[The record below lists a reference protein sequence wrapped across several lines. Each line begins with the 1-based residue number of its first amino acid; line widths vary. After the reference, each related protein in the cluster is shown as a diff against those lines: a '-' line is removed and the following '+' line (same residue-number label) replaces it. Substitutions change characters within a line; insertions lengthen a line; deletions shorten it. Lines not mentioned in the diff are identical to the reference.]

1 MSYVTVVW
9 SMVAPAGFTLAA
21 THVLVGALLASGSQL
36 FKRETNTNSPNQL
49 RHNRENQ

>member
-21 THVLVGALLASGSQL
+21 THVLVVHCLPLAA
-36 FKRETNTNSPNQL
+36 NSSSANA
-49 RHNRENQ
+49 HNRPN

>member
-21 THVLVGALLASGSQL
+21 THVLGVHCSPLAV
-36 FKRETNTNSPNQL
+36 NSSSANEHKQSKPIKTPP
-49 RHNRENQ
+49 